1 MTGPVLGID
10 LGTTTTIA
18 SVIRDGIPE
27 VIPVEGGSRFLIPSV
42 VHFGENGEVLSV
54 GTEAKKQKL
63 PSPTRTVFSIKRIIG
78 RTFSHPDTEV
88 ALMRFPFP
96 IVEGSNDSVL
106 LTIGR
111 KSYSPQEVSSFV
123 LQKAIEYAHRHLG
136 EPTDRVVITV
146 PANFNEAQRRATQN
160 AGKLAGLDVLRI
172 INEPTAAALAYGFGN
187 TANERIAVYDLGGGT
202 FDMTILETRNKVLDV
217 LSTGGNSFL
226 GGDDVD
232 NAILEYLVYDV
243 EKKFGIRVMDHPSV
257 LNTLAAQ
264 TEELKIALSR
274 NDRVKTILRRLIPGD
289 SRGGDYS
296 IDLTSD
302 LLNQLATPIVK
313 KTFDICDRTLEE
325 AHLKAKDIDA
335 VIMVGGATKMPLVQR
350 EVLRYFGKEP
360 CAGIETELV
369 VSMGAAILAQSLEG
383 SYEEDSP
390 VLLDVTPLALGV
402 GSVGDHLEILID
414 KNETLPVERTNIFT
428 NAYDDQE
435 TVKIRIYQGEGNKKS
450 EALLMGEMTL
460 SGLRK
465 APRGMLHIEV
475 RFELDT
481 NGVLHV
487 NARDKDTGQRQ
498 HIELNILGLSLEDQE
513 IMVIINDLKDDADPA
528 DPEKETA

>member
-88 ALMRFPFP
+88 AIMRFPFP

-106 LTIGR
+106 LNIGR

-187 TANERIAVYDLGGGT
+187 TANERVAVYDLGGGT
-202 FDMTILETRNKVLDV
+202 FDISILETRNKVLDV

-226 GGDDVD
+226 G
-232 NAILEYLVYDV
+232 
-243 EKKFGIRVMDHPSV
+243 
-257 LNTLAAQ
+257 
-264 TEELKIALSR
+264 
-274 NDRVKTILRRLIPGD
+274 
-289 SRGGDYS
+289 
-296 IDLTSD
+296 
-302 LLNQLATPIVK
+302 
-313 KTFDICDRTLEE
+313 
-325 AHLKAKDIDA
+325 
-335 VIMVGGATKMPLVQR
+335 
-350 EVLRYFGKEP
+350 
-360 CAGIETELV
+360 
-369 VSMGAAILAQSLEG
+369 
-383 SYEEDSP
+383 
-390 VLLDVTPLALGV
+390 
-402 GSVGDHLEILID
+402 
-414 KNETLPVERTNIFT
+414 
-428 NAYDDQE
+428 
-435 TVKIRIYQGEGNKKS
+435 
-450 EALLMGEMTL
+450 
-460 SGLRK
+460 
-465 APRGMLHIEV
+465 
-475 RFELDT
+475 
-481 NGVLHV
+481 
-487 NARDKDTGQRQ
+487 
-498 HIELNILGLSLEDQE
+498 
-513 IMVIINDLKDDADPA
+513 
-528 DPEKETA
+528 